1 MTSFVFFLRKLFFS
15 SSIWKIFEVGAVHL
29 LAFNEKTG
37 RLADRLLSTRL
48 NAEDNTLSTVTL
60 GHFLHRGKQ
69 FFI

>member
-1 MTSFVFFLRKLFFS
+1 MTSFFKKAVFQLFHLEN
-15 SSIWKIFEVGAVHL
+15 FEVGAVHL

-60 GHFLHRGKQ
+60 GHFLHRGK
-69 FFI
+69 